1 MKNRT
6 TINTT
11 GEPKNNRKSGST
23 TTPTVNMNKAL
34 KAAKEGAL
42 EGNKIPS
49 KEINSTLTSRPTISG
64 GRVIKENVINKDNNT
79 MTSNKTRLDRNGN
92 LISNQVTDYNGIPFK
107 NKAIDLI
114 NRVDYK
120 IANAMNA
127 GAEYIASAP
136 SRLRED
142 LNSSANRAERMLTK
156 ENYNKGNITSEFDGN
171 VVSGVSR
178 VRPTMSGGI
187 QETVKYNMPEGGR
200 RIDKKRYNEEGL
212 ITDRKI
218 KDKKINPR

>member
-6 TINTT
+6 THKTT
-11 GEPKNNRKSGST
+11 IVPETGQTGKPVEPKIT
-23 TTPTVNMNKAL
+23 T
-34 KAAKEGAL
+34 
-42 EGNKIPS
+42 S
-49 KEINSTLTSRPTISG
+49 SRPTISG
-64 GRVIKENVINKDNNT
+64 GRVIKENIIDNNT
-79 MTSNKTRLDRNGN
+79 MTSNKMRLDRRGHV
-92 LISNQVTDYNGIPFK
+92 ISNQVTDYTKIPFK
-107 NKAIDLI
+107 NKAIDVI
-114 NRVDYK
+114 NRIDYK

-127 GAEYIASAP
+127 GAEYIASVP

-187 QETVKYNMPEGGR
+187 QEKVKYDMPGGGK
-200 RIDKKRYNEEGL
+200 RIEKKRYNEEGL

-218 KDKKINPR
+218 KDKKINQR

>member
-23 TTPTVNMNKAL
+23 APKVDMNKAL

-64 GRVIKENVINKDNNT
+64 GRVIKENYIDNSNNT

-92 LISNQVTDYNGIPFK
+92 LISNQVTDYNRIPFK

-200 RIDKKRYNEEGL
+200 RIEKKRYNEEGL

>member
-11 GEPKNNRKSGST
+11 GEPKNNRTTGST
-23 TTPTVNMNKAL
+23 TPKVDMNKVL
-34 KAAKEGAL
+34 EAAKRGA
-42 EGNKIPS
+42 EDNRIPY

-64 GRVIKENVINKDNNT
+64 GRVIKENYINNSNNT

-92 LISNQVTDYNGIPFK
+92 VISNQVTDYNKIPFK

-127 GAEYIASAP
+127 GAEYVKSAP

-200 RIDKKRYNEEGL
+200 RIEKKRYNEEGL

-218 KDKKINPR
+218 KDKKINKR

>member
-11 GEPKNNRKSGST
+11 GEPKNNRTTGST
-23 TTPTVNMNKAL
+23 TPKVDMNKVL
-34 KAAKEGAL
+34 EAAKRGA
-42 EGNKIPS
+42 EDNRIPY

-64 GRVIKENVINKDNNT
+64 GRVIKENYINNSNNT

-92 LISNQVTDYNGIPFK
+92 VISNQVTDYNKIPFK

-114 NRVDYK
+114 NRIDYK

-127 GAEYIASAP
+127 GAEYVKSAP

-142 LNSSANRAERMLTK
+142 LKSSANRAERMLTK

-171 VVSGVSR
+171 IVSGVSR

-200 RIDKKRYNEEGL
+200 RIEKKRYNEEGL

-218 KDKKINPR
+218 KDKKINKR